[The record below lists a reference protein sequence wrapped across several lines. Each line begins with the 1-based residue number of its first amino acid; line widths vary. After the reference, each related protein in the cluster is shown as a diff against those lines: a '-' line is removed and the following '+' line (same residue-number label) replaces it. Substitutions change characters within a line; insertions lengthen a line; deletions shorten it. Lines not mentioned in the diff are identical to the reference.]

1 MEKIPRGSTRNCT
14 PPPAKK
20 DATSFKEMQTRSCL
34 QVLSGGPLRGQLFT
48 IYRKFA
54 LCFQWRDPLPAHPDC
69 DFVNELFHD
78 INFGVRIG
86 FNHDRIPCFPQI
98 TLPQPLCA
106 LRTGTGTRNVPEQK
120 GRAFPC
126 TYVFESCLVS
136 DGCYSEKALAAS
148 KIAYH

>member
-1 MEKIPRGSTRNCT
+1 MITMQVFNLTIWCRPVDFLHQNRWNKRRPEMEKIPRRSTRNCT

-20 DATSFKEMQTRSCL
+20 DATSFKEMQTPSCL

-98 TLPQPLCA
+98 TLPQPLT
-106 LRTGTGTRNVPEQK
+106 LRPSHRNWNAKCP
-120 GRAFPC
+120 
-126 TYVFESCLVS
+126 
-136 DGCYSEKALAAS
+136 
-148 KIAYH
+148 